1 MTATS
6 VKNQTK
12 KLSCWAVLWIVV
24 LSMTAL
30 ALCMFKVPPLMG
42 DLIAAL
48 NLSGTAQGGFLMSIF
63 SFAGIILAIPAG
75 LIITRYGMY
84 KTGAFSLI
92 CSLVG
97 SLLGVVTQSYA
108 LLLIG
113 RIIEGVGLIFIATL
127 GPAAIG
133 SVFAPE
139 KRGLAMGIMMSYMSV
154 GQFIMF
160 NVAPRIAGGGAW
172 KNAWWLTAVYSAVML
187 VLWIIGMRRLDATVN
202 PDNDPTN
209 KEAQT
214 KMAKEALSVVIKN
227 PAVWLIGVTFAL
239 MLTTNQGVLGFLA
252 QYLSEVRGMDA
263 STASTITSL
272 ASIIGIPTGLV
283 VGAVSDKL
291 HSRRGPMIFLFVF
304 SAIVYIVMPHCPTN
318 IYWLMSLIF
327 GIATMGLAT
336 LCFAAVPEVI
346 AKPEQNGMACGVVN
360 TLEKVG
366 VFLSTILFGALIEV
380 VGWSVTFYIM
390 APICI
395 LGIISVFINKKL
407 K

>member
-1 MTATS
+1 M
-6 VKNQTK
+6 
-12 KLSCWAVLWIVV
+12 
-24 LSMTAL
+24 
-30 ALCMFKVPPLMG
+30 
-42 DLIAAL
+42 
-48 NLSGTAQGGFLMSIF
+48 
-63 SFAGIILAIPAG
+63 
-75 LIITRYGMY
+75 
-84 KTGAFSLI
+84 
-92 CSLVG
+92 
-97 SLLGVVTQSYA
+97 
-108 LLLIG
+108 
-113 RIIEGVGLIFIATL
+113 GLIFIATL

-380 VGWSVTFYIM
+380 VGWTVTFYIM